1 MLGKD
6 DVFKT
11 VHLQCLPP
19 LALRNQAQADVLR
32 ALATMAAVGGEDNIQ
47 AAGLDPINTWS
58 TQHTLADVTKDL
70 RVGILVKY
78 FFTASLPGLLN
89 DPIVAPTHKTPAK
102 GDVSTKA
109 QFPLKSPASKKHK
122 K

>member
-11 VHLQCLPP
+11 LNLHSLPP
-19 LALRNQAQADVLR
+19 LALRNQAQANVLR

-47 AAGLDPINTWS
+47 VAGLDHINTWN
-58 TQHTLADVTKDL
+58 TQHTLADVTTDL

-78 FFTASLPGLLN
+78 FFIASLPWLLN
-89 DPIVAPTHKTPAK
+89 DPIVAPIHKPPAK
-102 GDVSTKA
+102 RDV
-109 QFPLKSPASKKHK
+109 
-122 K
+122 

>member
-11 VHLQCLPP
+11 LYLHCFPP
-19 LALRNQAQADVLR
+19 LALRNQVQAYVLR
-32 ALATMAAVGGEDNIQ
+32 ALATMTAVGGEDSIQ
-47 AAGLDPINTWS
+47 TAGLDHINTWN
-58 TQHTLADVTKDL
+58 TQHTLADVTMNL

-102 GDVSTKA
+102 GDM
-109 QFPLKSPASKKHK
+109 
-122 K
+122 

>member
-6 DVFKT
+6 DIFKT
-11 VHLQCLPP
+11 LYLHCLPP
-19 LALRNQAQADVLR
+19 LALRNQAQADVLW

-47 AAGLDPINTWS
+47 AAGLDHINTWN
-58 TQHTLADVTKDL
+58 TQHTLADVTTNL

-78 FFTASLPGLLN
+78 FFIASLLN
-89 DPIVAPTHKTPAK
+89 YPIVAPTHKTPAK
-102 GDVSTKA
+102 GDVWTKA
-109 QFPLKSPASKKHK
+109 HFPLKSSASKKHK

>member
-11 VHLQCLPP
+11 LYRHCLPP
-19 LALRNQAQADVLR
+19 LALRNQAQANVLR

-47 AAGLDPINTWS
+47 VAGLDHINTWN
-58 TQHTLADVTKDL
+58 TQHTLADVTTDL

-78 FFTASLPGLLN
+78 FFIASLPWLLN

-102 GDVSTKA
+102 GDVWTKTH
-109 QFPLKSPASKKHK
+109 FPLKSSASKKDK